1 MLLSPHSNTVVKGG
15 SEEKVGYGTQ
25 ENSRFLIT
33 DLLCTKQA
41 SVQSKNRWASA
52 YQRMCNQGQ
61 GLTEREIPDQ
71 QRGNTLLLII
81 RQQSRRYIVHIWS
94 AFPFCPLRLH
104 CAISSII
111 LNDKLKETQVVISFC
126 SFSRF
131 ILTDISVYHC
141 NQPTNQLFSNKSFG
155 LQSLLLLNFKH

>member
-41 SVQSKNRWASA
+41 SVQSKKRWAST

-61 GLTEREIPDQ
+61 GLTE
-71 QRGNTLLLII
+71 GNT
-81 RQQSRRYIVHIWS
+81 RSTEGKY
-94 AFPFCPLRLH
+94 
-104 CAISSII
+104 
-111 LNDKLKETQVVISFC
+111 
-126 SFSRF
+126 
-131 ILTDISVYHC
+131 LTVYH
-141 NQPTNQLFSNKSFG
+141 
-155 LQSLLLLNFKH
+155 